1 MQGDCCGCGTP
12 NVPVFWHKDTQLL
25 RRHGLTPVPPSSWSQ
40 GFQTCTQLQTRIQSV
55 KFQDILDTLFQDILD
70 SFGVCKERVE
80 SGFWEYLGGG

>member
-1 MQGDCCGCGTP
+1 MQPGRFWMLPEAASYGCAAP
-12 NVPVFWHKDTQLL
+12 LE
-25 RRHGLTPVPPSSWSQ
+25 
-40 GFQTCTQLQTRIQSV
+40 TRIQSV

>member
-1 MQGDCCGCGTP
+1 MSRTCGSRARFS
-12 NVPVFWHKDTQLL
+12 VPAF
-25 RRHGLTPVPPSSWSQ
+25 LTVATFTLAWD
-40 GFQTCTQLQTRIQSV
+40 TRITSV